1 MHKKGGVTKVHY
13 KGQGGAKSSDH
24 PEDFIIIVESGEDVK
39 QWREDKTKPL
49 TDVVESFDVFVTH
62 KHGNQGQMD
71 RASKGQ
77 LEAEFGTSKDVDV
90 VSKILEAG
98 NIIEGSNK
106 ESKGMTNVS
115 NGGGSVRE

>member
-1 MHKKGGVTKVHY
+1 MHGKGSVTKVHY

-24 PEDFIIIVESGEDVK
+24 PEDFIVIVESGDAVRK
-39 QWREDKTKPL
+39 WKHDKTTAL
-49 TDVVESFDVFVTH
+49 TDVVDSFDVFVTH

-77 LEAEFGTSKDVDV
+77 LEAEFGSSKDTDV
-90 VSKILEAG
+90 VQKILESG

-106 ESKGMTNVS
+106 ESKGVTNVS
-115 NGGGSVRE
+115 NGGGVRE